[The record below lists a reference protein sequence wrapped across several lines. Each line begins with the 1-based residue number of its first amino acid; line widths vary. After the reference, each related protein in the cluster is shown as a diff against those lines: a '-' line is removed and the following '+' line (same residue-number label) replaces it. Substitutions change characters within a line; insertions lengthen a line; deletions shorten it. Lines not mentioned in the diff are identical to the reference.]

1 MYLSSILESTSSGL
15 APRGWNSASRGVT
28 SARLVGDAVPEPQID
43 PLWPRFRD
51 EAARRAGLVLSGYHR
66 VGAGQSADE

>member
-1 MYLSSILESTSSGL
+1 M
-15 APRGWNSASRGVT
+15 
-28 SARLVGDAVPEPQID
+28 GDAVPEPQID